1 MQSCHLKILLIEFD
15 SKLSQWNINIFALKN
30 MAQIFLNC
38 LFVLL
43 AANVSWFKFVEKLR
57 LRKYSLNKSYWPRTL
72 CTETFLTL
80 KNFTFA
86 KINLVYI
93 WKVVVCTAKLWY
105 FRCSPDVI
113 STASSGLLPIDV
125 PKIKVHHF
133 RCSKAV
139 EIWRVQQMAVN
150 FTAFCQIVAFIL
162 KVVFSITISHRKYDF

>member
-1 MQSCHLKILLIEFD
+1 MLRRHLCMFYLTLHPMMALANTENSLILKIPTCWKISTRCNFPH
-15 SKLSQWNINIFALKN
+15 A
-30 MAQIFLNC
+30 
-38 LFVLL
+38 
-43 AANVSWFKFVEKLR
+43 EK
-57 LRKYSLNKSYWPRTL
+57 S
-72 CTETFLTL
+72 LTL

-86 KINLVYI
+86 EFHLVYI
-93 WKVVVCTAKLWY
+93 WKVVFCTAKFLY